1 MSVDAVGAVL
11 PRYGISG
18 TIAVKP
24 LPQSKS
30 DSIGFSRDCCEQ
42 NSSRLNP
49 LPKLGL
55 NRSVMPRFFCAESI
69 QQNTQFE
76 LDTRVAQ
83 HVRVLRLREGEAITL
98 FDGSGGE
105 TPATLTRIDKRSV
118 EVTTREH
125 ITIERESDRQIT
137 IYAALIANER
147 MDWMI
152 QKACELG
159 VSTIHPIFTERSQRI
174 PGDVG
179 KRVEH
184 WRGVLIAACEQC
196 GRNQIPEICAPVT
209 LAEVQSSLVGQS
221 MVLLDADGDT
231 VAPSIAADSISI
243 FVGPEGGFAPS
254 ELELLRNRCDHK
266 LRIGRTV
273 LRAETAAIAAMAS
286 LASLM

>member
-1 MSVDAVGAVL
+1 
-11 PRYGISG
+11 
-18 TIAVKP
+18 
-24 LPQSKS
+24 
-30 DSIGFSRDCCEQ
+30 
-42 NSSRLNP
+42 
-49 LPKLGL
+49 
-55 NRSVMPRFFCAESI
+55 MPRFFCAEPV
-69 QQNTQFE
+69 QQNSQFE

-118 EVTTREH
+118 EVTTDEH
-125 ITIERESDRQIT
+125 VAVERELDRQIT
-137 IYAALIANER
+137 IYAALIANDR

-159 VSTIHPIFTERSQRI
+159 VSSIRPMFTERSQRI
-174 PGDVG
+174 PGDVT
-179 KRVEH
+179 KRAEH

-196 GRNQIPEICAPVT
+196 GRNLIPEIYAPVALTEALST
-209 LAEVQSSLVGQS
+209 LATQST
-221 MVLLDADGDT
+221 VLLDADGDA
-231 VAPSIAADSISI
+231 VALSIASGSTSI

-273 LRAETAAIAAMAS
+273 LRAETAAIAALAS
-286 LASLM
+286 LASLT